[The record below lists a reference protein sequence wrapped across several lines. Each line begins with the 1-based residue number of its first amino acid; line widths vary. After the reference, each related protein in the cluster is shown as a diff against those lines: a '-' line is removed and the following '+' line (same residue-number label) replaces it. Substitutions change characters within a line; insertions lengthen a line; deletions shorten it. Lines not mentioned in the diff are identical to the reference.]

1 MVKERS
7 VFRRGLGLVVE
18 LVRLTPVPFAVS
30 VTGAA
35 VFAAGTVGATIVLG
49 RVTDRVVLPTF
60 ETGDVPEGS
69 LQAMVTAVL
78 AVAVIRAA
86 GVVVRRYFAAMTAE
100 RAQVSIRHRLVDQY
114 LGLPMAWHQ
123 RSSAGQLLAHAD
135 NDTEV
140 TTEIIHPLPFSLGV
154 GFLALFSTIAL
165 LVVDPL
171 MAVVA
176 FTIFPVLAM
185 LNRVYSGRVEEP
197 AALVQAAVGR
207 VSSVAH
213 ESFDGALV
221 VKTLGRAEAE
231 SQRFTETVRE
241 LQYQRQRVGF
251 IRAVFEAGL
260 DALPN
265 LGTVAV
271 VLVGVFRID
280 AGAMT
285 MGDLVQ
291 VASLFTVLAMPM
303 RVFGFFLEMM
313 PPSVVAR
320 QRLAAVFDEALPR
333 SEAPETSVEFAAA
346 GVAATLPAEIAV
358 SARDVSFSY
367 PSSGSSSEA
376 GAVLTDLH
384 LDVASG
390 EIVAVVGST
399 GAGKSTLCSLLAG
412 LVSPS
417 EGEILIGGLP
427 IEHLDRADRTAAVA
441 LVFQESFLFADSVRA
456 NVDPHHRE
464 SDDDVQAAL
473 AIAQVDRFLDDL
485 PDGIDTV
492 LGERGVTL
500 SGGQRQ
506 RVALARALLRRP
518 RLLLLDDSTSAV
530 DPVIEQ
536 QILTGLRTDL
546 DATTVIVAQRVST
559 IELADR
565 VLYLSAGTIAAE
577 GTHADLLAHP
587 GYEALVRAYEEA
599 AR

>member
-1 MVKERS
+1 M
-7 VFRRGLGLVVE
+7 FRRGLGLVVE